1 MHYLFLD
8 ESYVDHGDCREI
20 LVAAWAVDQGR
31 LNNRGERLNEIFHTP
46 VGEHISSTFEDL
58 DALALVASAVLQKSL
73 FRTGEIDATDDIP
86 AMARSDNIWS
96 QGILFTVGTLVLEHW
111 RTGRPLDAIDVY
123 FDPKSLRR
131 EHAEAL
137 ANALRKLVTSEAKLF
152 DRERARSLLRKLKI
166 RRFEPVD
173 KATRGQPPDKFQIG
187 TWIADRLC
195 AYRKEG
201 ILPVTSRIKTYDV
214 SEEIRRT
221 VQQWDGRS
229 FNDG

>member
-8 ESYVDHGDCREI
+8 ESYVDHCDRREI

-46 VGEHISSTFEDL
+46 VEEHISSTLEDL
-58 DALALVASAVLQKSL
+58 DALALVANAVLQKSL
-73 FRTGEIDATDDIP
+73 FRTGEIDGTDDIP
-86 AMARSDNIWS
+86 AMARADNIWS
-96 QGILFTVGTLVLEHW
+96 QSVLFTVGTLVLEHW
-111 RTGRPLDAIDVY
+111 RTGRPLDAIDIY

-137 ANALRKLVTSEAKLF
+137 TKALRKLVTSEAKRF
-152 DRERARSLLRKLKI
+152 DRERARNLLRKLNI
-166 RRFEPVD
+166 RRFQPVD
-173 KATRGQPPDKFQIG
+173 KATGDRPPDKFQIG
-187 TWIADRLC
+187 TWIADKLC
-195 AYRKEG
+195 SYRKQG
-201 ILPVTSRIKTYDV
+201 TLPMASRIKTFDM